1 MCVMEKAK
9 SIIKKMNAGVVK
21 SCKKVGNAHTLSY
34 IILGIAVL
42 MILVAAGVLF
52 FYKPAR
58 EVVFS
63 REIHTVIEVKSGDT
77 LSKILGGQG
86 FSIQDINA
94 ISKNLKKDA
103 DFVTLRPGRD
113 KFDFIRETQ
122 ESPISKIIIENGP
135 WNKIEIDCGTPDTW
149 QCQKIEIA
157 RDTRVAYKQGEIA
170 QGSSFYLSALEAG
183 IPEGI
188 ILDVYDLLAF
198 EMDFERDIRA
208 GQKFYVL
215 YEENFASDK
224 KVDNGHVLAVS
235 FDALRGN
242 VQMYRYVKPD
252 GKSGY
257 YDANGNGAIKSL
269 KRTPINNAKITSK
282 FSGGRKHPVLG
293 FTRAHK
299 GVDFRAPT
307 GTPIPAA
314 GSGRVIARSF
324 NRGHGNFVKI
334 RHNGTFETLYAHMSK
349 FAKGVNVGTVVRQ
362 GQIIGYA
369 GSTGLSTGPHLHY
382 EVIKNGVHVNPMTV
396 KLPAIDNLDA
406 ANKKTFMERKALLD
420 STITSLKNDPQ
431 QVIRLDVAEEKDN
444 NKDNK
449 DNKNKR

>member
-1 MCVMEKAK
+1 MTKAK
-9 SIIKKMNAGVVK
+9 FIIKKINARLVK
-21 SCKKVGNAHTLSY
+21 SCKKIRHLRDINVLSK
-34 IILGIAVL
+34 IVLCAAIVMVVVALGVML
-42 MILVAAGVLF
+42 

-58 EVVFS
+58 QAVFS
-63 REIHTVIEVKSGDT
+63 SEQHVVVEVKSGDT
-77 LSKILGGQG
+77 LSKILSEKG
-86 FSIQDINA
+86 FSIRDIDEIA
-94 ISKNLKKDA
+94 KTLKKDA
-103 DFVTLRPGRD
+103 GFSTLRAGRD
-113 KFDFIRETQ
+113 KLDFVSPSEN
-122 ESPISKIIIENGP
+122 EPISKIIIMNGP
-135 WNKIEIDCGTPDTW
+135 WQRVEIDCGQPGTW
-149 QCQKIEIA
+149 QCQKVDIE
-157 RDTRVAYKQGEIA
+157 RDTRIAFRSGEIKE
-170 QGSSFYLSALEAG
+170 GSSFYLAGVEAG

-188 ILDVYDLLAF
+188 LIDVYDLLAF

-208 GQKFYVL
+208 GQRFWVL

-242 VQMYRYVKPD
+242 VQMYRFVKPD
-252 GKSGY
+252 GHSGY

-269 KRTPINNAKITSK
+269 KRTPINNAKITSS
-282 FSGGRKHPVLG
+282 FSGRRKHPVLG

-314 GSGRVIARSF
+314 GSGRVVARSY
-324 NRGHGNFVKI
+324 NRGHGNYVKI
-334 RHNGTFETLYAHMSK
+334 RHNGTFETLYAHMSR

-406 ANKKTFMERKALLD
+406 KNKPLFMEYKKLLD
-420 STITSLKNDPQ
+420 EKIDILKS
-431 QVIRLDVAEEKDN
+431 
-444 NKDNK
+444 DNK
-449 DNKNKR
+449 QVVRLNDTNVK

>member
-1 MCVMEKAK
+1 M
-9 SIIKKMNAGVVK
+9 KKMTAWVVK
-21 SCKKVGNAHTLSY
+21 SWKKLGNIHVLSRVV
-34 IILGIAVL
+34 LGIAVV
-42 MILVAAGVLF
+42 MAVAAICVVLF
-52 FYKPAR
+52 NKPVRQAVI
-58 EVVFS
+58 EAVVP
-63 REIHTVIEVKSGDT
+63 EHHTVIEVKSGDS
-77 LSKILGGQG
+77 LSKILSTQG
-86 FSIQDINA
+86 FSINDINA
-94 ISKNLKKDA
+94 ISKNLKEDA
-103 DFVTLRPGRD
+103 DFTTLRAGRD
-113 KFDFIRETQ
+113 RFDFVRPKEG
-122 ESPISKIIIENGP
+122 EPISKIIIENGP
-135 WNKIEIDCGTPDTW
+135 WNRIEINCETEAAW
-149 QCQKIEIA
+149 QCQKVEIE
-157 RDTRVAYKQGEIA
+157 RDTRIAFKEGEIA
-170 QGSSFYLSALEAG
+170 KGSSFYLSAMDAG

-208 GQKFYVL
+208 GQKFYIL

-224 KVDNGHVLAVS
+224 KIDNGHVLAVS

-242 VQMYRYVKPD
+242 VQMYRYVKAN
-252 GKSGY
+252 GHSGY
-257 YDANGNGAIKSL
+257 YDENGNGAIKSL

-282 FSGGRKHPVLG
+282 FSGKRKHPVLG

-314 GSGRVIARSF
+314 GAGRVVARSF

-349 FAKGVNVGTVVRQ
+349 FAKGVKVGTMVRQ

-382 EVIKNGVHVNPMTV
+382 EIIKNGVHVNPMTV

-406 ANKKTFMERKALLD
+406 KEKTLFMERKNIL
-420 STITSLKNDPQ
+420 
-431 QVIRLDVAEEKDN
+431 EEKIAALKSNPKQIIRVSDLIEQPET
-444 NKDNK
+444 KSDNK
-449 DNKNKR
+449 K